1 VLDFKQK
8 IEKITFSFEI
18 AAMLVASPMLLN
30 ANSARAEL
38 GVAVGNG
45 EGTVLLTCSNGSQ
58 EEVSGEIP
66 CYYSPNPK
74 SAEAL
79 GL

>member
-1 VLDFKQK
+1 VLDFKRK
-8 IEKITFSFEI
+8 IEKITFSFVI
-18 AAMLVASPMLLN
+18 AAMLVASPMLFN
-30 ANSARAEL
+30 ANSARAEP

-45 EGTVLLTCSNGSQ
+45 EGTVLLTCSDGSQ
-58 EEVSGEIP
+58 EEVSGVIP
-66 CYYSPNPK
+66 PYYSPNPK

>member
-1 VLDFKQK
+1 MLDFKQK
-8 IEKITFSFEI
+8 IEKITFSFVI
-18 AAMLVASPMLLN
+18 AAVLVASPMRFN
-30 ANSARAEL
+30 ANSARAEP

-45 EGTVLLTCSNGSQ
+45 EGTVLLTCSDGSQ
-58 EEVSGEIP
+58 EEMSGEMP
-66 CYYSPNPK
+66 SFYSLNPK

>member
-1 VLDFKQK
+1 
-8 IEKITFSFEI
+8 
-18 AAMLVASPMLLN
+18 MLVASPMLFN
-30 ANSARAEL
+30 ANSARAEP

-45 EGTVLLTCSNGSQ
+45 EGTVLLTCSDGSQ

-66 CYYSPNPK
+66 SFYSPNPK